1 MITRMIRMVP
11 SVMASSLTAAATP
24 WPAAPAGEEKH
35 IAAPGSMTEPDAPQG
50 LFGFELQRRGIDAVA
65 QARRPRA
72 VGEDMTE
79 MAAALGAQH
88 LGADHAVTDV
98 PLLIDMALGGGL
110 GEARPAAAG
119 IELRVGLEQHIAAA
133 GAGIGTGAVVVLIFA
148 GEGTLGRLLA
158 QHRVLHRRQLVA
170 PLLFALDD
178 LVVRGFRLG
187 VGHGSPVFS
196 VNLFSVILF
205 SDLAISW
212 WPCWRSPASA
222 SRYSYPRTAFSGSR
236 PSVGRCRRCRA
247 GSGAASD
254 NPGDR
259 PPPDRTPPA
268 RRPWSRSAY

>member
-1 MITRMIRMVP
+1 
-11 SVMASSLTAAATP
+11 
-24 WPAAPAGEEKH
+24 
-35 IAAPGSMTEPDAPQG
+35 MTEPGGAQG
-50 LFGFELQRRGIDAVA
+50 LFGFELQGRGIDAVT

-72 VGEDMTE
+72 VGEDMAE

-88 LGADHAVTDV
+88 LGTDHAVADV
-98 PLLIDMALGGGL
+98 PLLVDMALDGGL
-110 GEARPAAAG
+110 GEAGPAAAG

-133 GAGIGTGAVVVLIFA
+133 GAGIGAGAVVLLIFA

-158 QHRVLHRRQLVA
+158 QHCVLHRRQLAA

-196 VNLFSVILF
+196 MILF

-212 WPCWRSPASA
+212 LPCWRSPASA

-236 PSVGRCRRCRA
+236 PSEGRCRRCRA

-268 RRPWSRSAY
+268 RRPWSRSAC